1 MPSKDIILPAT
12 QRAIIAT
19 DAEGTLKISNDV
31 PVVTLEPDAVI
42 VETAALALNPVDTKM
57 LHGFLGPGCIL
68 GFDFA
73 GVIVAVGSAVPESR
87 GLAIG
92 GRVFGSANGSDRR
105 RPLAGAFAQYTTCSA
120 SMIIKMHPDMTFTR
134 AAALG
139 TALTSTGMALFRS
152 LCIPGTLDKPI
163 LKSTWLL
170 VYGGATSTG
179 TMMIQLARRC
189 GFKPITTCSPANF
202 NLVKS
207 YGAEK
212 AFDYQSSTCAEDIRK
227 YTGNTLAYAADC
239 VTVPS
244 STKACIAAIGRAGGR
259 YVALDPYEEDL
270 MTRKVVR
277 PDWILATAVAGRGSS
292 WPAPYGREPDM
303 ECRVWAEEYL
313 ASVERLIGSGADQ
326 IRSHP
331 IEEREGGLEGIMSG
345 IEEIRRKQHFSMR
358 RFKAEPI
365 AIIGSGCRFPGNASS
380 PSKLWEL
387 LHHPRDVSRKIDRF
401 NAAGFFNKDGH
412 YHGASNVSDAYLLE
426 EDTRTFD
433 AQFFNIQA
441 GEAENIDPQQ
451 RLLLE
456 TVYESLEAAGQ
467 AIENLKGSSTAVFVG
482 CMVDDFAGI
491 TYHDSEAIP
500 TYGATG
506 ISRAILSNRVSY
518 VFDWRGPS
526 MTIDT
531 ACSSSLV
538 AIHQA
543 MQVLRDGTSTMAI
556 AAGVNLIFSPNMF
569 IAESNLNMLSPSGKS
584 QMWDADADG
593 YARGEGISAV
603 VLKPLSVAVAD
614 GDHIECVIR
623 ETALNQDG
631 HTPGITMPSA
641 AAQVRLI
648 RDTYAR
654 AGLDLRKH
662 ADRCQY
668 FEAHGTG
675 TKAGDGVESRAIHDA
690 FFSSDVDAQKMG
702 PLLVGSVKTIIGH
715 TEGSA
720 GIAGVLRAALAIQ
733 NDTIPPNLHFN
744 TLNPEIQPYYGRLRI
759 ATEATKWPEIAPR
772 GVRRASVNSFG
783 FGGANAHAIL
793 EGYDPG
799 YHGHARHL
807 SRPSNVNPL
816 PFVLSATA
824 EKSLK
829 ALVRQYIDYLYLNP
843 DVNVHD
849 LAWTLYHRRSIFP
862 FRVTV
867 PAHDVGDLIPRLE
880 AILDEN
886 APSSE
891 SSIVRATSS
900 QKHLLGVFTGQGAQW
915 ATMGRDLIKSSQEAE
930 SIIDALVVALDQ
942 LPAPDR
948 PSWNLKTEL
957 FADARNSRITE
968 SEISQPLCTAVQILL
983 VNILRTAG
991 VVFESV
997 VGHSSGEI
1005 AAAYAAGFL
1014 SATDAVRIAYYRGRF
1029 AHLAQGSQGQR
1040 GTMIA
1045 VGTSI
1050 DDAVELVSLP
1060 AFDGRVSLAA
1070 CNSSSSVTLSG
1081 DSDAVEEIQEVL
1093 QDESKFNRLLKVETA
1108 YHSHHMNACSKPY
1121 AKALQACEIKILQSN
1136 GHTKWYSSV
1145 HDGQLMESCEELR
1158 AEYWI
1163 KNMVNPVFFSAAL
1176 GAALADPNA
1185 NSPSLIVEFYSN
1197 LATIGYNYA
1206 DMFKGITSLK
1216 RSAGQA
1222 AGTIISTQNTDS
1234 QPSTPESYLIHPSA
1248 LDIAFQTIFA
1258 AVSHP
1263 GDGALWTLHIP
1274 TTVER
1279 IIINPS
1285 ACVSGSGL
1293 NTALQFSTCSRI
1305 SAAGGISGD
1314 VDIHAPDN
1322 THRTVQIEGLAVAPV
1337 SPATESDD
1345 RQMFADT
1352 CYVPAIPDAHAVY
1365 SAPPEATGEE
1375 KRAALAFE
1383 RLCFYYIRQ
1392 LTGHTTRQDITT
1404 WAQRAVDMTALVKHP
1419 IAKPAWLSDTR
1430 EMFESLVEQVDRNPV
1445 YQAGLEAVSTI
1456 SKALEDDDAVPSTAV
1471 EYENLLHRFY
1481 ETAYGAQRSRDHLTS
1496 LVRLI
1501 ALRHPRIRILEIC
1514 PADGA
1519 VTEQILQTLGESFS
1533 SYTISGLSAERFEEL
1548 QDLSD
1553 TIKHRIILKDINLD
1567 QDTDDIAVPGGAFD
1581 VIISAH
1587 GLPTSDRALRML
1599 RYLIKPGG
1607 YLAALQAT
1615 NNDSLSL
1622 GLIARFLENSY
1633 TLTDDMNRLPD
1644 LEGWHG
1650 LLEANGFSG
1659 VDTATPDDLIP
1670 FSVFCSQAVDSA
1682 VEATRQPLSG
1692 NTTNIKDILIIGG
1705 RKFKVARVVDQTRK
1719 LLASTCGNIV
1729 IIKSLDLLEHS
1740 MVASK
1745 PMVLCLTELDD
1756 PLFKDL
1762 TNLHFAN
1769 LQNLLSGCRQVLWV
1783 VQGASGSNPYA
1794 NMMKGVFKTLL
1805 AEDPGLYVQFLNVEG
1820 KIDDCAQPFAEAL
1833 VRIHLPQTWRSNYEC
1848 LWTQERELTLRDGQF
1863 YISRYLPNRNLDLG
1877 YNTLRRKIHTMV
1889 NPYQDTVEIVAEG
1902 GKLELQRNRVN
1913 ERPDESA
1920 SAEEFVNVKVTH
1932 SIANAILIG
1941 NVGRL
1946 YLCAGIDQRTS
1957 NPVLVFSE
1965 HQQSI
1970 LRVPSSRLVSFKL
1983 SSHKIEH
1990 LLVCIAA
1997 NIIASSILENAATRG
2012 TVMVHEPEKPLEM
2025 MILQKSLA
2033 SAFTPVF
2040 TTSDPRH
2047 AGEANWLVVHPHAPS
2062 RVIRKI
2068 VPKDVSLFVS
2078 CSTNNQLANET
2089 NVQRCLLPG
2098 VRRISIADFAHSAS
2112 TKCSIPDDESQTIL
2126 QNAYQEALSSL
2137 EGPDSFEAPIKVP
2150 LHELSD
2156 GKPVTSTFSTI
2167 DWTTKGAVRARVRSA
2182 MEEVTFNAH
2191 KTYLLIGMTGSMGI
2205 STVMYMITRGARS
2218 FALASRS
2225 PKVDQI
2231 WLENTQTEYGA
2242 VIRVF
2247 SLDITSRESLH
2258 KVHQEI
2264 SKSMLPIGGV
2274 ANAALVIRDALFV
2287 DMDAE
2292 KMNESLGPK
2301 VTGTLLLDELFQS
2314 VNLDFFI
2321 LYSSLVYI
2329 TGNQGQTAYCAGNG
2343 FLVSQAHGRRSRGLT
2358 ASVMN
2363 LAGISG
2369 IGFITRNDHSILDRL
2384 DLLGYGVISEN
2395 DYLYLFA
2402 EAVLAGPV
2410 DSGRSPEVSGG
2421 LRFVDMAKDKHPP
2434 VWTSDPTFTHY
2445 LLDRSSAGDG
2455 ESLAASS
2462 TSMKSRLLEAKS
2474 ANEIFDIVLSS
2485 FAGLLHK
2492 QLRLSPEDSVPSDA
2506 AIVELGVD
2514 SLVAV
2519 QIRQWFMDELEISIP
2534 VMKILGGATIFDLV
2548 EGAVGE
2554 ISPSLIPQVS
2564 QDQSVSPIHEQ
2575 GSANDVN
2582 STAEGDTESDS
2593 RINTSPSS
2601 VSNDD
2606 FLHVSD
2612 DGLSTPMTS
2621 SNSEDWSIV
2630 PMLNQKKHELLDRP
2644 NTEKSRP
2651 RIQRKVKMAFAAT
2664 RFWFLRQYLQDD
2676 ACFNVVF
2683 RVHITGDVD
2692 VMKFDEAVKRL
2703 GRRHE
2708 AFRTCFY
2715 VDEETQ
2721 EPTQGVMAD
2730 SRLRLERKSVGGEA
2744 EAAEETAML
2753 KNHPFDIEHGD
2764 VARIAWL
2771 TVNPTDHY
2779 LVIACH
2785 HIAIDGFS
2793 NNVLL
2798 TELDL
2803 LYRDQRLS
2811 PVHLQFTDFAV
2822 QQRQEVETGRMAKE
2836 LAFWRSVY
2844 PSVPDP
2850 LPLFP
2855 LSGVQSRQPLTTYGH
2870 LEASTTLNK
2879 EMASRIRTGVR
2890 SVHCTF
2896 FHFMLAAFEVFLF
2909 RFLETE
2915 ELVIGIADANR
2926 DDLKTLSTVGFLL
2939 NLLPLRFQSPE
2950 SDATFAEV
2958 LRRAKDIARAALDNS
2973 RLPFDVILNELDVP
2987 RSSTYSPLFQVF
2999 LDYKQVTAK
3008 APPMLK
3014 AKAQGERFNGETGYD
3029 LVLDIVDVAGGDVNI
3044 TLRAQKSLYPDH
3056 VEILLDSFMRLV
3068 HVFTDDLGTAAGSV
3082 QLFGEAERKKAI
3094 QLGRGLSMPLSWP
3107 ETMSLRIEDMVKQY
3121 PEDLAVRDA
3130 FGLEMTYSVMQET
3143 VAKISQRIL
3152 QEGAAYGTRI
3162 SVFQEPS
3169 ALWICSLLAI
3179 WTLGCVYLPL
3189 DPKRGLPALSS
3200 IVASAQ
3206 PGLILVSS
3214 DTVAESNA
3222 LADKVPVVNVDRIQ
3236 EGPRVPPVQNR
3247 SKGSGV
3253 AVILFTSGSTGKPK
3267 GIEVGH
3273 AGLVNLLE
3281 GYSRSFNVER
3291 PAVLQHT
3298 TYSFDIAL
3306 DQILSGLG
3314 LGGSLYVASAAER
3327 RDPRLLASAIKRM
3340 NLTYTKATP
3349 SEYVAW
3355 IDSGHDLLAQATA
3368 WERALIGGE
3377 NWNDTLRLAFQ
3388 NLNLPS
3394 LRLQNCYGPTESTIN
3409 CAKKEIP
3416 LDQTITTLSAGTA
3429 LPNTS
3434 IYILDDQLCPVPCG
3448 VLGEVVISGAGT
3460 ALSYLQDPALTAEKF
3475 ILDRHASQEYLAS
3488 GWTRAYRTGDL
3499 GYLNNDGSLVIVG
3512 RINGDTQVKLRGVRI
3527 ELEDIESNIVK
3538 TSGGAIS
3545 RATASNATELT
3556 ETESKLRQIWLDLF
3570 AMTTA
3575 DTLAIT
3581 KDSNFFNSGGN
3592 SIMSIQL
3599 QRRIHTEFSVSI
3611 SLPELLE
3618 SGTISELGSLI
3629 TSRLGTEIDW
3639 KKETKLDQDL
3649 TAAVQSFSAKDLVS
3663 KNERPKSVLL
3673 TGASGFVGR
3682 HVLQGLIANDSVTSV
3697 HCVAIR
3703 PSSAQDPKRIAL
3715 MELQATS
3722 TKVHVYEGDLGAPR
3736 LGLSE
3741 ILFKLLANEVDAI
3754 IHCGANRSFWEDY
3767 ASLRDVN
3774 TSSTRELIRMASI
3787 ARLQHQKATSIS
3799 FVSTGEKE
3807 LAAAPGTGSNGY
3819 VTTKWVSERL
3829 LEQASTSFGLVVN
3842 IHRLQP
3848 MLDPNATDEERK
3860 ESVYAE
3866 LIDLIYRMKL
3876 LPSRDTW
3883 NGRWDLTPVTVM
3895 SDTIVRSA
3903 LERPI
3908 HAGTHYVPLMATIS
3922 MTMDEVLARLPDVH
3936 QSTDGTMVEVPGH
3949 QWIGRAKEAGFSYQ
3963 VTSMDVTLQD
3973 KEGNIVRNLHR

>member
-1 MPSKDIILPAT
+1 
-12 QRAIIAT
+12 
-19 DAEGTLKISNDV
+19 
-31 PVVTLEPDAVI
+31 
-42 VETAALALNPVDTKM
+42 
-57 LHGFLGPGCIL
+57 
-68 GFDFA
+68 
-73 GVIVAVGSAVPESR
+73 
-87 GLAIG
+87 
-92 GRVFGSANGSDRR
+92 
-105 RPLAGAFAQYTTCSA
+105 
-120 SMIIKMHPDMTFTR
+120 
-134 AAALG
+134 
-139 TALTSTGMALFRS
+139 
-152 LCIPGTLDKPI
+152 
-163 LKSTWLL
+163 
-170 VYGGATSTG
+170 
-179 TMMIQLARRC
+179 
-189 GFKPITTCSPANF
+189 
-202 NLVKS
+202 
-207 YGAEK
+207 
-212 AFDYQSSTCAEDIRK
+212 
-227 YTGNTLAYAADC
+227 
-239 VTVPS
+239 
-244 STKACIAAIGRAGGR
+244 
-259 YVALDPYEEDL
+259 
-270 MTRKVVR
+270 
-277 PDWILATAVAGRGSS
+277 
-292 WPAPYGREPDM
+292 
-303 ECRVWAEEYL
+303 
-313 ASVERLIGSGADQ
+313 
-326 IRSHP
+326 
-331 IEEREGGLEGIMSG
+331 
-345 IEEIRRKQHFSMR
+345 
-358 RFKAEPI
+358 
-365 AIIGSGCRFPGNASS
+365 
-380 PSKLWEL
+380 
-387 LHHPRDVSRKIDRF
+387 
-401 NAAGFFNKDGH
+401 
-412 YHGASNVSDAYLLE
+412 
-426 EDTRTFD
+426 
-433 AQFFNIQA
+433 
-441 GEAENIDPQQ
+441 
-451 RLLLE
+451 
-456 TVYESLEAAGQ
+456 
-467 AIENLKGSSTAVFVG
+467 
-482 CMVDDFAGI
+482 
-491 TYHDSEAIP
+491 
-500 TYGATG
+500 
-506 ISRAILSNRVSY
+506 
-518 VFDWRGPS
+518 
-526 MTIDT
+526 
-531 ACSSSLV
+531 
-538 AIHQA
+538 
-543 MQVLRDGTSTMAI
+543 
-556 AAGVNLIFSPNMF
+556 
-569 IAESNLNMLSPSGKS
+569 
-584 QMWDADADG
+584 
-593 YARGEGISAV
+593 
-603 VLKPLSVAVAD
+603 
-614 GDHIECVIR
+614 
-623 ETALNQDG
+623 
-631 HTPGITMPSA
+631 
-641 AAQVRLI
+641 
-648 RDTYAR
+648 
-654 AGLDLRKH
+654 
-662 ADRCQY
+662 
-668 FEAHGTG
+668 
-675 TKAGDGVESRAIHDA
+675 
-690 FFSSDVDAQKMG
+690 
-702 PLLVGSVKTIIGH
+702 
-715 TEGSA
+715 
-720 GIAGVLRAALAIQ
+720 
-733 NDTIPPNLHFN
+733 
-744 TLNPEIQPYYGRLRI
+744 
-759 ATEATKWPEIAPR
+759 
-772 GVRRASVNSFG
+772 
-783 FGGANAHAIL
+783 
-793 EGYDPG
+793 
-799 YHGHARHL
+799 
-807 SRPSNVNPL
+807 
-816 PFVLSATA
+816 
-824 EKSLK
+824 
-829 ALVRQYIDYLYLNP
+829 
-843 DVNVHD
+843 
-849 LAWTLYHRRSIFP
+849 
-862 FRVTV
+862 
-867 PAHDVGDLIPRLE
+867 
-880 AILDEN
+880 
-886 APSSE
+886 
-891 SSIVRATSS
+891 
-900 QKHLLGVFTGQGAQW
+900 
-915 ATMGRDLIKSSQEAE
+915 
-930 SIIDALVVALDQ
+930 
-942 LPAPDR
+942 
-948 PSWNLKTEL
+948 
-957 FADARNSRITE
+957 
-968 SEISQPLCTAVQILL
+968 
-983 VNILRTAG
+983 
-991 VVFESV
+991 
-997 VGHSSGEI
+997 
-1005 AAAYAAGFL
+1005 
-1014 SATDAVRIAYYRGRF
+1014 
-1029 AHLAQGSQGQR
+1029 
-1040 GTMIA
+1040 
-1045 VGTSI
+1045 
-1050 DDAVELVSLP
+1050 
-1060 AFDGRVSLAA
+1060 
-1070 CNSSSSVTLSG
+1070 
-1081 DSDAVEEIQEVL
+1081 
-1093 QDESKFNRLLKVETA
+1093 
-1108 YHSHHMNACSKPY
+1108 
-1121 AKALQACEIKILQSN
+1121 
-1136 GHTKWYSSV
+1136 
-1145 HDGQLMESCEELR
+1145 
-1158 AEYWI
+1158 
-1163 KNMVNPVFFSAAL
+1163 
-1176 GAALADPNA
+1176 
-1185 NSPSLIVEFYSN
+1185 
-1197 LATIGYNYA
+1197 
-1206 DMFKGITSLK
+1206 
-1216 RSAGQA
+1216 
-1222 AGTIISTQNTDS
+1222 
-1234 QPSTPESYLIHPSA
+1234 
-1248 LDIAFQTIFA
+1248 
-1258 AVSHP
+1258 
-1263 GDGALWTLHIP
+1263 
-1274 TTVER
+1274 
-1279 IIINPS
+1279 
-1285 ACVSGSGL
+1285 
-1293 NTALQFSTCSRI
+1293 
-1305 SAAGGISGD
+1305 
-1314 VDIHAPDN
+1314 
-1322 THRTVQIEGLAVAPV
+1322 
-1337 SPATESDD
+1337 
-1345 RQMFADT
+1345 
-1352 CYVPAIPDAHAVY
+1352 
-1365 SAPPEATGEE
+1365 
-1375 KRAALAFE
+1375 
-1383 RLCFYYIRQ
+1383 
-1392 LTGHTTRQDITT
+1392 
-1404 WAQRAVDMTALVKHP
+1404 
-1419 IAKPAWLSDTR
+1419 
-1430 EMFESLVEQVDRNPV
+1430 
-1445 YQAGLEAVSTI
+1445 
-1456 SKALEDDDAVPSTAV
+1456 
-1471 EYENLLHRFY
+1471 
-1481 ETAYGAQRSRDHLTS
+1481 
-1496 LVRLI
+1496 
-1501 ALRHPRIRILEIC
+1501 
-1514 PADGA
+1514 
-1519 VTEQILQTLGESFS
+1519 
-1533 SYTISGLSAERFEEL
+1533 
-1548 QDLSD
+1548 
-1553 TIKHRIILKDINLD
+1553 
-1567 QDTDDIAVPGGAFD
+1567 
-1581 VIISAH
+1581 
-1587 GLPTSDRALRML
+1587 
-1599 RYLIKPGG
+1599 
-1607 YLAALQAT
+1607 
-1615 NNDSLSL
+1615 
-1622 GLIARFLENSY
+1622 
-1633 TLTDDMNRLPD
+1633 
-1644 LEGWHG
+1644 
-1650 LLEANGFSG
+1650 
-1659 VDTATPDDLIP
+1659 
-1670 FSVFCSQAVDSA
+1670 
-1682 VEATRQPLSG
+1682 
-1692 NTTNIKDILIIGG
+1692 
-1705 RKFKVARVVDQTRK
+1705 
-1719 LLASTCGNIV
+1719 
-1729 IIKSLDLLEHS
+1729 
-1740 MVASK
+1740 
-1745 PMVLCLTELDD
+1745 
-1756 PLFKDL
+1756 
-1762 TNLHFAN
+1762 
-1769 LQNLLSGCRQVLWV
+1769 
-1783 VQGASGSNPYA
+1783 
-1794 NMMKGVFKTLL
+1794 
-1805 AEDPGLYVQFLNVEG
+1805 
-1820 KIDDCAQPFAEAL
+1820 
-1833 VRIHLPQTWRSNYEC
+1833 
-1848 LWTQERELTLRDGQF
+1848 
-1863 YISRYLPNRNLDLG
+1863 
-1877 YNTLRRKIHTMV
+1877 
-1889 NPYQDTVEIVAEG
+1889 
-1902 GKLELQRNRVN
+1902 
-1913 ERPDESA
+1913 
-1920 SAEEFVNVKVTH
+1920 
-1932 SIANAILIG
+1932 
-1941 NVGRL
+1941 
-1946 YLCAGIDQRTS
+1946 
-1957 NPVLVFSE
+1957 
-1965 HQQSI
+1965 
-1970 LRVPSSRLVSFKL
+1970 
-1983 SSHKIEH
+1983 
-1990 LLVCIAA
+1990 
-1997 NIIASSILENAATRG
+1997 
-2012 TVMVHEPEKPLEM
+2012 
-2025 MILQKSLA
+2025 
-2033 SAFTPVF
+2033 
-2040 TTSDPRH
+2040 
-2047 AGEANWLVVHPHAPS
+2047 
-2062 RVIRKI
+2062 
-2068 VPKDVSLFVS
+2068 
-2078 CSTNNQLANET
+2078 
-2089 NVQRCLLPG
+2089 
-2098 VRRISIADFAHSAS
+2098 
-2112 TKCSIPDDESQTIL
+2112 
-2126 QNAYQEALSSL
+2126 
-2137 EGPDSFEAPIKVP
+2137 
-2150 LHELSD
+2150 
-2156 GKPVTSTFSTI
+2156 
-2167 DWTTKGAVRARVRSA
+2167 
-2182 MEEVTFNAH
+2182 
-2191 KTYLLIGMTGSMGI
+2191 
-2205 STVMYMITRGARS
+2205 
-2218 FALASRS
+2218 
-2225 PKVDQI
+2225 
-2231 WLENTQTEYGA
+2231 
-2242 VIRVF
+2242 
-2247 SLDITSRESLH
+2247 
-2258 KVHQEI
+2258 
-2264 SKSMLPIGGV
+2264 
-2274 ANAALVIRDALFV
+2274 
-2287 DMDAE
+2287 
-2292 KMNESLGPK
+2292 MNESLGPK

-2314 VNLDFFI
+2314 VDLEFFI

-2410 DSGRSPEVSGG
+2410 DSGRNPEVSGG

-2434 VWTSDPTFTHY
+2434 VWTGDPTFTHY

-2462 TSMKSRLLEAKS
+2462 TSMKSRLLEANS

-2630 PMLNQKKHELLDRP
+2630 PMPNQKKHELLDRP
-2644 NTEKSRP
+2644 NTQKSRP

-2822 QQRQEVETGRMAKE
+2822 QQRQEVETGRMTKE

-2870 LEASTTLNK
+2870 LEASTTLTK

-2950 SDATFAEV
+2950 SDATFTEV

-3056 VEILLDSFMRLV
+3056 VEILLHSFMRLV

-3094 QLGRGLSMPLSWP
+3094 QLGRGLSMPLTWP

-3130 FGLEMTYSVMQET
+3130 FGPGMTYSVMQET

-3162 SVFQEPS
+3162 AVFQEPS

-3327 RDPRLLASAIKRM
+3327 QDPRLLASAIKRM
-3340 NLTYTKATP
+3340 NLSYTKATP

-3368 WERALIGGE
+3368 WEWALIGGE

-3434 IYILDDQLCPVPCG
+3434 IYILNDQLCPVPCG

-3460 ALSYLQDPALTAEKF
+3460 ALGYLQDPALTAEKF
-3475 ILDRHASQEYLAS
+3475 ISDRHATQEYLAS

-3545 RATASNATELT
+3545 RATASVRGQGLSQVLVAFVEFSNSADVADRDGFLTQLVSRLPLPSYMTPARLLYLPEGIPLNNHNKVDRRAVNNLPLSSFESIQNATELT

-3570 AMTTA
+3570 SMTTA

-3581 KDSNFFNSGGN
+3581 KDSDFFNSGGN

-3599 QRRIHTEFSVSI
+3599 QRRIHTEFNVSI

-3618 SGTISELGSLI
+3618 SGTISELGSII

-3639 KKETKLDQDL
+3639 EKETKLDQDL
-3649 TAAVQSFSAKDLVS
+3649 TAAIRSLSAKDLVS

-3697 HCVAIR
+3697 HCVALR

-3754 IHCGANRSFWEDY
+3754 IHCGANRSFWGDY

-3774 TSSTRELIRMASI
+3774 TSSTRELIRMGSI

-3819 VTTKWVSERL
+3819 VATKWVSERL
-3829 LEQASTSFGLVVN
+3829 LEQASTSFGLAVN

-3848 MLDPNATDEERK
+3848 MLDPNTTDEERK

-3866 LIDLIYRMKL
+3866 LIDLIHRMKL

-3883 NGRWDLTPVTVM
+3883 SGRWDLTPVTVM

-3908 HAGTHYVPLMATIS
+3908 HAGTHYVPLKATIS
-3922 MTMDEVLARLPDVH
+3922 MTMDVGSHVRCASIDRQHHGRGARPSVDWTRQRSWILVSSDEYGCNSTRQGGKQCS
-3936 QSTDGTMVEVPGH
+3936 QSSQMRVEDHVR
-3949 QWIGRAKEAGFSYQ
+3949 IIL
-3963 VTSMDVTLQD
+3963 TLFD
-3973 KEGNIVRNLHR
+3973 NSE

>member
-1 MPSKDIILPAT
+1 
-12 QRAIIAT
+12 
-19 DAEGTLKISNDV
+19 
-31 PVVTLEPDAVI
+31 
-42 VETAALALNPVDTKM
+42 
-57 LHGFLGPGCIL
+57 
-68 GFDFA
+68 
-73 GVIVAVGSAVPESR
+73 
-87 GLAIG
+87 
-92 GRVFGSANGSDRR
+92 
-105 RPLAGAFAQYTTCSA
+105 
-120 SMIIKMHPDMTFTR
+120 MH
-134 AAALG
+134 
-139 TALTSTGMALFRS
+139 
-152 LCIPGTLDKPI
+152 
-163 LKSTWLL
+163 
-170 VYGGATSTG
+170 
-179 TMMIQLARRC
+179 
-189 GFKPITTCSPANF
+189 
-202 NLVKS
+202 
-207 YGAEK
+207 
-212 AFDYQSSTCAEDIRK
+212 
-227 YTGNTLAYAADC
+227 
-239 VTVPS
+239 
-244 STKACIAAIGRAGGR
+244 
-259 YVALDPYEEDL
+259 
-270 MTRKVVR
+270 
-277 PDWILATAVAGRGSS
+277 
-292 WPAPYGREPDM
+292 
-303 ECRVWAEEYL
+303 
-313 ASVERLIGSGADQ
+313 
-326 IRSHP
+326 H
-331 IEEREGGLEGIMSG
+331 
-345 IEEIRRKQHFSMR
+345 
-358 RFKAEPI
+358 FKAEPI

-456 TVYESLEAAGQ
+456 S

-807 SRPSNVNPL
+807 SRPSNANPL

-829 ALVRQYIDYLYLNP
+829 MLVRQYIDYLYLNP

-1040 GTMIA
+1040 GAMIA

-1081 DSDAVEEIQEVL
+1081 DFDAVEEIQEVL

-1108 YHSHHMNACSKPY
+1108 YHSHHMNACSEPY
-1121 AKALQACEIKILQSN
+1121 AKALQACEIEILQSN

-1145 HDGQLMESCEELR
+1145 HDGQLMESCEQLR

-1185 NSPSLIVEFYSN
+1185 NSPSLIVEVGPHPALKGPALTTVEEVTGLRVPYTGTLNRGSNDVDSLATAFGRLWSFHGRTGADLQSYDFLFGNQRPLPLQKLPSYPWNHDRIFWHESRESRAHRYRADSAHPLLGVRVHTTGEGEFRWRNYISTRELPWLTGHKIQGQTLMPAAAFLTMAIEAGRFAAGKYESKTIQVIELSDSSIHKALGFNDDRSIETLFYLSEIVLSSDDETQTLSAEFFCEACPSRDTGGFTTMASGKLRVVMGDTSPHVLPATVENDSRMIDVDVNQFYSN

-1206 DMFKGITSLK
+1206 DMFKGITSMK

-1392 LTGHTTRQDITT
+1392 LTGHMTRQDITT

-1633 TLTDDMNRLPD
+1633 TLPDDMNRLPD

-1682 VEATRQPLSG
+1682 VEVTRQPLSG
-1692 NTTNIKDILIIGG
+1692 NTTKIKDILIIGG

-1729 IIKSLDLLEHS
+1729 NIKSLDLLEDS

-1762 TNLHFAN
+1762 TNLQFAN

-1913 ERPDESA
+1913 KRPDGSA

-1997 NIIASSILENAATRG
+1997 NIIASSILESAATRG

-2078 CSTNNQLANET
+2078 CSTDNQLANET
-2089 NVQRCLLPG
+2089 NVRRCLLPG
-2098 VRRISIADFAHSAS
+2098 VRRTSIADFAHSAS

-2205 STVMYMITRGARS
+2205 STVMYMISRGARS

-2314 VNLDFFI
+2314 VDLEFFI

-2410 DSGRSPEVSGG
+2410 DSGRNPEVSGG

-2434 VWTSDPTFTHY
+2434 VWTGDPTFTHY

-2462 TSMKSRLLEAKS
+2462 TSMKSRLLEANS

-2630 PMLNQKKHELLDRP
+2630 PMPNQKKHELLDRP
-2644 NTEKSRP
+2644 NTQKSRP

-2692 VMKFDEAVKRL
+2692 VMRFDEAVKRL

-2822 QQRQEVETGRMAKE
+2822 QQRQEVETGRMTKE

-2870 LEASTTLNK
+2870 LEASTTLTK

-2950 SDATFAEV
+2950 SDATFTEV

-3056 VEILLDSFMRLV
+3056 VEILLHSFMRLV

-3094 QLGRGLSMPLSWP
+3094 QLGRGLSMPLTWP

-3130 FGLEMTYSVMQET
+3130 FGPGMTYSVMQET

-3162 SVFQEPS
+3162 AVFQEPS

-3327 RDPRLLASAIKRM
+3327 QDPRLLASAIKRM
-3340 NLTYTKATP
+3340 NLSYTKATP

-3368 WERALIGGE
+3368 WEWALIGGE

-3434 IYILDDQLCPVPCG
+3434 IYILNDQLCPVPCG
-3448 VLGEVVISGAGT
+3448 
-3460 ALSYLQDPALTAEKF
+3460 
-3475 ILDRHASQEYLAS
+3475 
-3488 GWTRAYRTGDL
+3488 
-3499 GYLNNDGSLVIVG
+3499 
-3512 RINGDTQVKLRGVRI
+3512 
-3527 ELEDIESNIVK
+3527 
-3538 TSGGAIS
+3538 
-3545 RATASNATELT
+3545 
-3556 ETESKLRQIWLDLF
+3556 
-3570 AMTTA
+3570 
-3575 DTLAIT
+3575 
-3581 KDSNFFNSGGN
+3581 
-3592 SIMSIQL
+3592 
-3599 QRRIHTEFSVSI
+3599 
-3611 SLPELLE
+3611 
-3618 SGTISELGSLI
+3618 
-3629 TSRLGTEIDW
+3629 
-3639 KKETKLDQDL
+3639 
-3649 TAAVQSFSAKDLVS
+3649 
-3663 KNERPKSVLL
+3663 
-3673 TGASGFVGR
+3673 
-3682 HVLQGLIANDSVTSV
+3682 
-3697 HCVAIR
+3697 
-3703 PSSAQDPKRIAL
+3703 
-3715 MELQATS
+3715 
-3722 TKVHVYEGDLGAPR
+3722 
-3736 LGLSE
+3736 
-3741 ILFKLLANEVDAI
+3741 
-3754 IHCGANRSFWEDY
+3754 
-3767 ASLRDVN
+3767 
-3774 TSSTRELIRMASI
+3774 
-3787 ARLQHQKATSIS
+3787 
-3799 FVSTGEKE
+3799 
-3807 LAAAPGTGSNGY
+3807 
-3819 VTTKWVSERL
+3819 
-3829 LEQASTSFGLVVN
+3829 
-3842 IHRLQP
+3842 
-3848 MLDPNATDEERK
+3848 
-3860 ESVYAE
+3860 
-3866 LIDLIYRMKL
+3866 
-3876 LPSRDTW
+3876 
-3883 NGRWDLTPVTVM
+3883 
-3895 SDTIVRSA
+3895 
-3903 LERPI
+3903 
-3908 HAGTHYVPLMATIS
+3908 
-3922 MTMDEVLARLPDVH
+3922 
-3936 QSTDGTMVEVPGH
+3936 
-3949 QWIGRAKEAGFSYQ
+3949 
-3963 VTSMDVTLQD
+3963 
-3973 KEGNIVRNLHR
+3973 